1 MLLGLLR
8 PEGGWVVGGNRGLE
22 VLSGL
27 VASET
32 KSNLR
37 SISKVVNGSTA
48 CMVVWLEEDYLT

>member
-1 MLLGLLR
+1 M
-8 PEGGWVVGGNRGLE
+8 VGGNRGLE